1 MRSRHVLFKVW
12 LNTAWKETLS
22 EINIIAFSDERSLI
36 QSFTLVRG
44 RSNCYTP
51 KTELQSIRSSADLTA
66 ASMISYLQIPYIF
79 AVILVLVKLYLKAKY
94 FSAEAVINGKL

>member
-22 EINIIAFSDERSLI
+22 EINIMAFSDERSLI

-44 RSNCYTP
+44 SNNYYTP
-51 KTELQSIRSSADLTA
+51 KTELQLNKIFSRFDSINDFISSNTL
-66 ASMISYLQIPYIF
+66 YLQ
-79 AVILVLVKLYLKAKY
+79 
-94 FSAEAVINGKL
+94 

>member
-1 MRSRHVLFKVW
+1 MRSRHVIFKVW

-36 QSFTLVRG
+36 QSVTQVRG
-44 RSNCYTP
+44 RNNCYIP

-66 ASMISYLQIPYIF
+66 ASIISYLRISYICSDF
-79 AVILVLVKLYLKAKY
+79 SFSETILNAKY
-94 FSAEAVINGKL
+94 FSAEAAVNGKL

>member
-22 EINIIAFSDERSLI
+22 EINIMAFSDERSLI

-44 RSNCYTP
+44 SNNYYTQ
-51 KTELQSIRSSADLTA
+51 KTELQLNKIFSRFDSINDFISSNTL
-66 ASMISYLQIPYIF
+66 YLQ
-79 AVILVLVKLYLKAKY
+79 
-94 FSAEAVINGKL
+94 

>member
-36 QSFTLVRG
+36 QSFTLVRE

-66 ASMISYLQIPYIF
+66 ASIISYLQIPYICSDF
-79 AVILVLVKLYLKAKY
+79 SFSETILEGKIF
-94 FSAEAVINGKL
+94 FSRSGH